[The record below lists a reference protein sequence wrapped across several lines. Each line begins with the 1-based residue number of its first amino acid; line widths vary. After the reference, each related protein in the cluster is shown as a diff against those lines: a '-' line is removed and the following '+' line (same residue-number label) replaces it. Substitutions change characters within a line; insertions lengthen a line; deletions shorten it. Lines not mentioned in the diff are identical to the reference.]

1 MTDNSD
7 LIVIGAGSVGLT
19 RTRTAAALAARWALV
34 ERDRIGGAATLLAM
48 LLVAPPLA
56 E

>member
-7 LIVIGAGSVGLT
+7 LIVIEAGSVGLT

-34 ERDRIGGAATLLAM
+34 ERDRIGGAALLAM